1 MNASATGNDLH
12 TKEQLQRIAAALESA
27 PAPERQLTKAEA
39 LELLA
44 PSLKSARDRGHTID
58 SLVQQLAQQ
67 GMQVSARAVGRAI
80 ATAADKKS
88 PRGRKPKSTPAA
100 GQLPEDV
107 QRRAQLEAAGQQRLD
122 AQ

>member
-1 MNASATGNDLH
+1 MTAQATGNETH
-12 TKEQLQRIAAALESA
+12 TKAHIQRIAAALEAA
-27 PAPERQLTKAEA
+27 PAPERPLTKAEA

-44 PSLKSARDRGHTID
+44 PSLKAARDKGHKID

-80 ATAADKKS
+80 ATATDKKS
-88 PRGRKPKSTPAA
+88 TRGRKPKSTPNAVSMHS
-100 GQLPEDV
+100 DV
-107 QRRAQLEAAGQQRLD
+107 LVRQQLEAAGQQRLD